1 MASRGADVG
10 RGGERHETPVAA
22 RGKWRQRGKMKDE
35 AVLMVRVAFSLIF
48 LGALALGWWIARNDR
63 RFFGADPAISSET
76 SGTRSYTKMMVWAI
90 WIHVVVI
97 SAAFALFMH

>member
-10 RGGERHETPVAA
+10 QGGERHETPVAA
-22 RGKWRQRGKMKDE
+22 RGKWRQRVMMKDE

-63 RFFGADPAISSET
+63 RFFRGRPGDFQRDEWHAVVYKDDGLGDLDPC
-76 SGTRSYTKMMVWAI
+76 GRD
-90 WIHVVVI
+90 
-97 SAAFALFMH
+97 